1 MTPER
6 FQQIERLVS
15 LAQERQPLERARFL
29 DEACAGDEQLR
40 ERVEALL
47 RAHEQLGDFLA
58 QPPPEIIAEV
68 LAVEET
74 QTAEPTLTAGHLG
87 DVSAP
92 TSAAPL
98 IFNERYITEGELGRG
113 GMGRVYVAR
122 DTKLGRT
129 VAVKLLAHHLVSN
142 EAAKAR
148 FVREARAASALDH
161 PNIATVHDI
170 CEQNGELFIV
180 MALYDGETLRRR
192 LEKGRLAVDE
202 AVGILRQVLLGL
214 EAAHGAGIVH
224 RDIKPA
230 NILVTS
236 KGTVKILDF
245 GLAKLVSNSQAQTM
259 TEAGQAMGTVL
270 YMSPEQLRGQAVD
283 SRSDL
288 WSFGVLAY
296 ELLAGSSP
304 FQTDSSA
311 ATAARILNDE
321 PPSLATVPGIPDWL
335 AELVAQLLKKNPF
348 ERPESASAVLR
359 RFEDGNPA
367 SARRSRLAQWRTPL
381 VVAAGLLLAT
391 AAWWVLRTK
400 ISTQNADTERSI
412 AVLPFASLS
421 TGEENAYFAQGFHDE
436 LMRQMGRIGDL
447 RVISRTSVMQYKE
460 GARNSRE
467 IADALGVSS
476 IVEGSVQRAGNR
488 VRVEARLI
496 DARNDRQVWADRY
509 DRDVT
514 DIFTIQTAMAEEIAG
529 SLHARLSAAQKVQI
543 ERKPTQSAEAYDLYL
558 RALEYQNRPENLPI
572 NLAIAEQMYQK
583 AVEVDPSFALA
594 RARLARMKMGTWY
607 MVAGTSDRVAED
619 AREEAEQS
627 LRLQPNLPEGHLALA
642 LYYYRSQRDYDRAL
656 KELEIAGSGVPAEA
670 LRYMGQILR
679 DQGRFDEAIRTQQE
693 AVHFDPRS
701 PITLGGL
708 AGSLMWTRRYAEAD
722 QVINR
727 ALTIAPD
734 LLSAAM
740 MKAFLHEAWQ
750 GDTTL
755 AKEVLREARG
765 RLDPRGAVGEQ
776 ARIIQLLRHNPREG
790 VSLLDS
796 IEAEEIVT
804 GGAVFPKVFLYAVAH
819 EALGDADRARKEYET
834 ALPLLAAE
842 VEKNPRHGAREVLG
856 RAYAGLGRKEDALR
870 EVRRA
875 VEILPISKDATAA
888 NIEIERAA
896 VEARVGETDA
906 AIEHIR
912 HLLSIPCLLS
922 PGLLRI
928 DPQWAPLRGDP
939 RFRKLAELAE

>member
-15 LAQERQPLERARFL
+15 LAQERQPHERARFL

-68 LAVEET
+68 LAVEES

-148 FVREARAASALDH
+148 FIREARAASALDH
-161 PNIATVHDI
+161 PNIANVHDI

-245 GLAKLVSNSQAQTM
+245 GLAKLVSDSQAQTM
-259 TEAGQAMGTVL
+259 TETGQAMGTVL

-288 WSFGVLAY
+288 WSLGVVAY
-296 ELLAGSSP
+296 ELLAGASP
-304 FQTDSSA
+304 FQTDSSG

-335 AELVAQLLKKNPF
+335 AELVAQLLKTNPL
-348 ERPESASAVLR
+348 ERPESANAVLR
-359 RFEDGNPA
+359 RFEDGNSASTEPRAAPIPA
-367 SARRSRLAQWRTPL
+367 IARPSRLAKWRRPL

-391 AAWWVLRTK
+391 AAWWVLGTK
-400 ISTQNADTERSI
+400 ISKQNPDTERSI
-412 AVLPFASLS
+412 AVLPFASLG

-436 LMRQMGRIGDL
+436 LLRQMGSIGDL

-460 GARNSRE
+460 GVRNSRE
-467 IADALGVSS
+467 IAEALGVSS

-496 DARNDRQVWADRY
+496 DARNDRQMWSDRY
-509 DRDVT
+509 DRDLT
-514 DIFTIQTAMAEEIAG
+514 DVFSIQTAVAEEIA
-529 SLHARLSAAQKVQI
+529 R
-543 ERKPTQSAEAYDLYL
+543 
-558 RALEYQNRPENLPI
+558 
-572 NLAIAEQMYQK
+572 
-583 AVEVDPSFALA
+583 
-594 RARLARMKMGTWY
+594 
-607 MVAGTSDRVAED
+607 
-619 AREEAEQS
+619 
-627 LRLQPNLPEGHLALA
+627 
-642 LYYYRSQRDYDRAL
+642 
-656 KELEIAGSGVPAEA
+656 
-670 LRYMGQILR
+670 
-679 DQGRFDEAIRTQQE
+679 
-693 AVHFDPRS
+693 
-701 PITLGGL
+701 
-708 AGSLMWTRRYAEAD
+708 
-722 QVINR
+722 
-727 ALTIAPD
+727 
-734 LLSAAM
+734 
-740 MKAFLHEAWQ
+740 
-750 GDTTL
+750 
-755 AKEVLREARG
+755 
-765 RLDPRGAVGEQ
+765 
-776 ARIIQLLRHNPREG
+776 
-790 VSLLDS
+790 
-796 IEAEEIVT
+796 
-804 GGAVFPKVFLYAVAH
+804 
-819 EALGDADRARKEYET
+819 
-834 ALPLLAAE
+834 
-842 VEKNPRHGAREVLG
+842 
-856 RAYAGLGRKEDALR
+856 
-870 EVRRA
+870 
-875 VEILPISKDATAA
+875 
-888 NIEIERAA
+888 
-896 VEARVGETDA
+896 
-906 AIEHIR
+906 
-912 HLLSIPCLLS
+912 
-922 PGLLRI
+922 
-928 DPQWAPLRGDP
+928 
-939 RFRKLAELAE
+939 